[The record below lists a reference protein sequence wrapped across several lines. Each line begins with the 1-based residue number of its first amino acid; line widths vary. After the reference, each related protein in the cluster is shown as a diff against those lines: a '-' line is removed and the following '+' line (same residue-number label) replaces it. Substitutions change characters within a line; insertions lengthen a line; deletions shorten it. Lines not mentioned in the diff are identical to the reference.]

1 MHLTSL
7 PASPAPLLPWQA
19 QTQKSPSARRK
30 RKHSLVDI
38 TKAADTETTA
48 LPSGGRISDT
58 VGAHLEPVT
67 RFGRDDIT
75 QDAPDL
81 GIAVD
86 LTLTLVQKVHFDVVW
101 NAGPRQLPK
110 DITLLANGTRL
121 KVELNTQLNQARAGC
136 DDAVRAWVSQEPMA
150 YRRVLPPD
158 AAFRHTPGRYGIE
171 FTCQNCYGKRQVE
184 CDGCAGAG
192 RTSCDGCQGAGT
204 VHCHQCGG
212 TSRITCTGCLGS
224 GHYTEQVSEQRWDG
238 AADRFVTDYKPVNRP
253 CLSCSGSGSTHCISC
268 TFGQAQCPTC
278 AGKRTV
284 TCKGC
289 GGAGCFD
296 CAPCEAT
303 GIQHEWAGVTAS
315 VSVAE
320 ELTFGL
326 VDAPLQTII
335 RERIAPGALPD
346 YGSYLEAHHVVDN
359 MALGSRYQL
368 RIDALYA
375 RLHAAARHVG
385 VYALGPKAQ
394 VLDFV
399 NIAGHLLEDD
409 LVTLER
415 AAEPVPLWSRP
426 KDSTLLYALKQF
438 VDSELNLLIA
448 EHSGAQQAATA
459 VEAHFRS
466 MVDAAYVVRATVALR
481 NGFNRLYGAD
491 LARPALWVAGGAGVL
506 SALVYAFGPSDYGPW
521 NCTGWAMLG
530 GAVAWIGVE
539 MASLSRIMRS
549 FPEQIGA
556 RLHSQIKA
564 GGGVTR
570 WRLAVAAGV
579 VASALLTVTLAAKVP
594 FIRHRHDGPVIAHV
608 QEKAPVPAPPASIE
622 QSRSNT
628 TQEGLFEIRQEARKF
643 LIAHNKKHKTSFKAL
658 SPNLNEQYPKCKSA
672 LVVGWVPKSSG
683 LSKPALSVRCKKSA
697 SEHQRKWES
706 IVPVARSGGK

>member
-1 MHLTSL
+1 M
-7 PASPAPLLPWQA
+7 
-19 QTQKSPSARRK
+19 
-30 RKHSLVDI
+30 VDI
-38 TKAADTETTA
+38 HKAADSDTTA
-48 LPSGGRISDT
+48 LPSAGRISDT

-67 RFGRDDIT
+67 RFDRNDIT

-81 GIAVD
+81 RIAVD
-86 LTLTLVQKVHFDVVW
+86 LTVTLVQKVAFDVVW
-101 NAGPRQLPK
+101 SAGPRHLPK
-110 DITLLANGTRL
+110 DITLLGNGTRL
-121 KVELNTQLNQARAGC
+121 KVELNTQLNLARAGC
-136 DDAVRAWVSQEPMA
+136 DDALRAWVSQDPTA

-171 FTCQNCYGKRQVE
+171 FTCQNCYGKCQVE
-184 CDGCAGAG
+184 CDGCAGVG
-192 RTSCDGCQGAGT
+192 KTTCHGCHGAGT

-212 TSRITCTGCLGS
+212 TSRITCTGCFGS

-238 AADRFVTDYKPVNRP
+238 VSNSFVTDYKPVNRP
-253 CLSCSGSGSTHCISC
+253 CLSCSGSGSTHCVSC

-289 GGAGCFD
+289 AGAGCFD
-296 CAPCEAT
+296 CAPCQAT
-303 GIQHEWAGVTAS
+303 GIQHEWAAVTAT
-315 VSVAE
+315 VGVAE

-346 YGSYLEAHHVVDN
+346 YGSYLEAHHVVDK
-359 MALGSRYQL
+359 MALGSRYEL

-375 RLHAAARHVG
+375 RLHAAARQVA
-385 VYALGPKAQ
+385 VYAIGPKAQ

-415 AAEPVPLWSRP
+415 AAEPVSMWARP
-426 KDSTLLYALKQF
+426 KDSALLFALKQF

-448 EHSGAQQAATA
+448 EQSGAQRAATA
-459 VEAHFRS
+459 VEANFRS

-491 LARPALWVAGGAGVL
+491 LPRTALWVVGGAGAL
-506 SALVYAFGPSDYGPW
+506 SALVYAFGPAHYGAW
-521 NCTGWAMLG
+521 NCTGWGVLG
-530 GAVAWIGVE
+530 GALAWVGVE

-570 WRLAVAAGV
+570 WRLAVAAGLL
-579 VASALLTVTLAAKVP
+579 ASAFLTVTLAAKVP
-594 FIRHRHDGPVIAHV
+594 FIRQRHEGPVMAQL
-608 QEKAPVPAPPASIE
+608 QEKAPVPSSPANIE
-622 QSRSNT
+622 QSRSNAT
-628 TQEGLFEIRQEARKF
+628 HEGLFEIRQEARKF
-643 LIAHNKKHKTSFKAL
+643 LIAHNKKNKTSFKAL
-658 SPNLNEQYPKCKSA
+658 APNLHEQYPKCKAA
-672 LVVGWVPKSSG
+672 LVVSWVPKSYG
-683 LSKPALSVRCKKSA
+683 LSKPALYVRCKKSV

-706 IVPVARSGGK
+706 IVPVAKSGGGD